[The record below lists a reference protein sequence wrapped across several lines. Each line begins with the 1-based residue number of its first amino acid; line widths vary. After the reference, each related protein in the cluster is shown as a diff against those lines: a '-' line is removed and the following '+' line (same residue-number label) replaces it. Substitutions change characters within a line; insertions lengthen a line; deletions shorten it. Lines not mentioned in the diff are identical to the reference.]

1 MSPKPLLGADGSL
14 AVAPLMRV
22 STKRQSKTMGVA
34 LAALVV
40 LVWSATIVNT
50 KALLT
55 DFSAL
60 EILCIRFAMAWIA
73 LWAIHPHGMG
83 PLRLREE
90 ALFAAAG
97 ISGATAYQMLE
108 NVAIH
113 FTNASNVGILVATSS
128 LFAAIM
134 SRLLLG
140 ERTFTPRFLIG
151 CALALGGVVLVSLGG
166 VHALHFSPI
175 GDALA
180 LGAAVSWGVYS
191 AAVTVVN
198 RCGWHPVAAIRRAFF
213 WALVFMLPL
222 LLFALAAPETAAKI
236 SCSVNLSP
244 SANATR
250 FFRLPNLANL
260 IFLGLLA
267 SACCFV
273 AWNKACERLGT
284 VRCSLGLY
292 LIPVLAF
299 LIAHVFL
306 GETLPAA
313 GVVGAILV
321 LTGVAVAGSS
331 KRQSRQDAP

>member
-1 MSPKPLLGADGSL
+1 MS
-14 AVAPLMRV
+14 V
-22 STKRQSKTMGVA
+22 KRQSTTMGVA
-34 LAALVV
+34 LAAFVV
-40 LVWSATIVNT
+40 IVWSATFVNT
-50 KALLT
+50 KALLA

-60 EILCIRFAMAWIA
+60 EILAIRFAMAWIA

-83 PLRLREE
+83 PLRVRDE
-90 ALFAAAG
+90 ALFAVAG
-97 ISGATAYQMLE
+97 LGGATVYQMLE

-134 SRLLLG
+134 SRILLG
-140 ERTFTPRFLIG
+140 ERTFTPRFLVG
-151 CALALGGVVLVSLGG
+151 CALALGGVTLVSLGG
-166 VHALHFSPI
+166 ARAFHFRPI

-180 LGAAVSWGVYS
+180 LGAAMSWGVYS

-198 RCGWHPVAAIRRAFF
+198 RGGWHPVAAIRRAFF

-222 LLFALAAPETAAKI
+222 LVFALAMPETAAQI
-236 SCSVNLSP
+236 SCSVDLSR
-244 SANATR
+244 AGNAAR
-250 FFRLPNLANL
+250 FARLPNLANL
-260 IFLGLLA
+260 AFLGLLA
-267 SACCFV
+267 SAVCFV

-292 LIPVLAF
+292 LIPVIAF

-313 GVVGAILV
+313 GVIGAVLV
-321 LTGVAVAGSS
+321 LAGVAVAGFS
-331 KRQSRQDAP
+331 KPRPRESPSREA

>member
-1 MSPKPLLGADGSL
+1 MSVQRLSATSS
-14 AVAPLMRV
+14 A
-22 STKRQSKTMGVA
+22 A
-34 LAALVV
+34 LAAFVV
-40 LVWSATIVNT
+40 FVWSATFVNT
-50 KALLT
+50 KALLA

-60 EILCIRFAMAWIA
+60 EILGIRFALAWVA

-83 PLRLREE
+83 PLRVRDE
-90 ALFAAAG
+90 ALFATAG
-97 ISGATAYQMLE
+97 LAGATVYQMLE

-128 LFAAIM
+128 LFAAVM

-140 ERTFTPRFLIG
+140 EGTLSPRLLIG

-166 VHALHFSPI
+166 ARTFHFRPI

-180 LGAAVSWGVYS
+180 LGAAMSWGVYS

-198 RCGWHPVAAIRRAFF
+198 RGGWHPVAAIRRAFF

-222 LLFALAAPETAAKI
+222 LLLALAAPEAAARV
-236 SCSVNLSP
+236 SCPLDLSR
-244 SANATR
+244 AGNAAR
-250 FFRLPNLANL
+250 FARLPNLVNFA
-260 IFLGLLA
+260 FLGLLA
-267 SACCFV
+267 SAFCFV

-292 LIPVLAF
+292 LIPVIAF

-321 LTGVAVAGSS
+321 LAGVAVAGSS
-331 KRQSRQDAP
+331 KRQLRQDPS

>member
-1 MSPKPLLGADGSL
+1 MTGGA
-14 AVAPLMRV
+14 
-22 STKRQSKTMGVA
+22 KRLPATSGVA
-34 LAALVV
+34 LAAFVV
-40 LVWSATIVNT
+40 IVWSATFVNT

-60 EILCIRFAMAWIA
+60 EILAIRFALAWVA

-83 PLRLREE
+83 PLRIRDE
-90 ALFAAAG
+90 ALFATAG
-97 ISGATAYQMLE
+97 LAGATVYQMLE

-128 LFAAIM
+128 LFAAVM

-140 ERTFTPRFLIG
+140 ERTFSPRFLIG

-166 VHALHFSPI
+166 ARTFHFRPI

-180 LGAAVSWGVYS
+180 LGAAMSWGVYS

-198 RCGWHPVAAIRRAFF
+198 RGGWHPVAAIRRAFF

-222 LLFALAAPETAAKI
+222 LLLALAAPEAAARV
-236 SCSVNLSP
+236 SCSLDLSR
-244 SANATR
+244 AGNAAR
-250 FFRLPNLANL
+250 FARLPNLANL
-260 IFLGLLA
+260 AFLGLLA
-267 SACCFV
+267 SAFCFV

-292 LIPVLAF
+292 LIPVIAF

-313 GVVGAILV
+313 GVAGAVLV
-321 LTGVAVAGSS
+321 LAGVAVAGAS
-331 KRQSRQDAP
+331 KRQLRQDPS

>member
-1 MSPKPLLGADGSL
+1 MSVQRLSATS
-14 AVAPLMRV
+14 
-22 STKRQSKTMGVA
+22 GVA
-34 LAALVV
+34 LAAFVV
-40 LVWSATIVNT
+40 IVWSATFVNT

-60 EILCIRFAMAWIA
+60 EILGIRFALAWVA
-73 LWAIHPHGMG
+73 LWAIYPHGMG
-83 PLRLREE
+83 PLRVRDE

-97 ISGATAYQMLE
+97 LAGATAYQMLE

-113 FTNASNVGILVATSS
+113 FTNASNVSILVATTP
-128 LFAAIM
+128 LFAAVM

-140 ERTFTPRFLIG
+140 ERTFSPRFLIG
-151 CALALGGVVLVSLGG
+151 CALALGGVALVSLGG
-166 VHALHFSPI
+166 AKAFHFRPI

-180 LGAAVSWGVYS
+180 LGAALSWGVYS

-198 RCGWHPVAAIRRAFF
+198 RGGWHPVAAIRRAFF
-213 WALVFMLPL
+213 WALVFMVPL
-222 LLFALAAPETAAKI
+222 LLFALAAPETAARV
-236 SCSVNLSP
+236 SCSIDLSR
-244 SANATR
+244 AGNAAR
-250 FFRLPNLANL
+250 FARLPNLANL
-260 IFLGLLA
+260 AFLGLLA
-267 SACCFV
+267 SASCFV

-292 LIPVLAF
+292 LIPVIAF

-321 LTGVAVAGSS
+321 LAGVAVAGASR
-331 KRQSRQDAP
+331 RQHQ

>member
-1 MSPKPLLGADGSL
+1 MSAKRLSATSGATL
-14 AVAPLMRV
+14 AVF
-22 STKRQSKTMGVA
+22 
-34 LAALVV
+34 VV
-40 LVWSATIVNT
+40 IVWSATFVNT

-60 EILCIRFAMAWIA
+60 EILGIRFAMAWVA

-83 PLRLREE
+83 PLRVRDE

-97 ISGATAYQMLE
+97 LAGATAYQMLE

-113 FTNASNVGILVATSS
+113 FTNASNVSILVATAP
-128 LFAAIM
+128 LFAAVM

-151 CALALGGVVLVSLGG
+151 CALALGGVALVSLGG
-166 VHALHFSPI
+166 ARAFHFRPI

-180 LGAAVSWGVYS
+180 LGAALSWGVYS
-191 AAVTVVN
+191 ATVTVVN
-198 RCGWHPVAAIRRAFF
+198 RGGWHPVAAIRRAFF
-213 WALVFMLPL
+213 WALVFMFPL
-222 LLFALAAPETAAKI
+222 LIFALAMPETARGM
-236 SCSVNLSP
+236 SCSVDLSR
-244 SANATR
+244 AGNAAR
-250 FFRLPNLANL
+250 FVRLPNLANL
-260 IFLGLLA
+260 AFLGLFA
-267 SACCFV
+267 SAACFV

-292 LIPVLAF
+292 LIPVIAF

-313 GVVGAILV
+313 GVVGAVLV
-321 LTGVAVAGSS
+321 LAGVAVAGSAKS
-331 KRQSRQDAP
+331 QHRQDTSCNPCRQENNNP

>member
-1 MSPKPLLGADGSL
+1 M
-14 AVAPLMRV
+14 
-22 STKRQSKTMGVA
+22 STKRLSITSGVA
-34 LAALVV
+34 LASFVV
-40 LVWSATIVNT
+40 VVWSATFVNT
-50 KALLT
+50 KALLA

-60 EILCIRFAMAWIA
+60 EILAIRFSMAWVA

-83 PLRLREE
+83 LLRFRDE

-97 ISGATAYQMLE
+97 LGGATVYQMLE

-134 SRLLLG
+134 SRVLLG
-140 ERTFTPRFLIG
+140 ERAFTARFLVG

-166 VHALHFSPI
+166 VHALHFNPI

-180 LGAAVSWGVYS
+180 LGAAMSWGVYS
-191 AAVTVVN
+191 ATVTVVN
-198 RCGWHPVAAIRRAFF
+198 RGGWHPVAAIRRAFF
-213 WALVFMLPL
+213 WALAFMLPL
-222 LLFALAAPETAAKI
+222 LAFALTAPETAAQI

-244 SANATR
+244 DANAAR
-250 FFRLPNLANL
+250 FARPANLANL
-260 IFLGLLA
+260 AFLGLLA

-292 LIPVLAF
+292 LIPVIAF

-306 GETLPAA
+306 GETLPATGVA
-313 GVVGAILV
+313 GAGLV
-321 LTGVAVAGSS
+321 LAGVAVAGSS
-331 KRQSRQDAP
+331 KTGHRKDPS